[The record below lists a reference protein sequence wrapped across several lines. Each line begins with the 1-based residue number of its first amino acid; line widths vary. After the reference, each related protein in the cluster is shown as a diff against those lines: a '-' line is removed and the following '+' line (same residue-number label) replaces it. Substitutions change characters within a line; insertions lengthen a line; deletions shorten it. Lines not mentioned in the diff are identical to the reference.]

1 MRHLLGLIFLLFP
14 LLVQAAETRIWN
26 PYFNTGNLFASLT
39 DEETAARNQI
49 NLRRGQVGLA
59 TLAWNGQL
67 EQAARGHSNYLAL
80 NNITG
85 HYQTAGSSG
94 FTGADPGARITNAGY
109 AWRGYDEVIAFGP
122 SSGVVA
128 VENLMEAIY
137 HRFGIFST
145 YVDEIGSGFADTH
158 PTYTYVMT
166 ADLATRNSTLP
177 SPGANW
183 VGVYPYNGETGVPI
197 DFYSDEESPDPV
209 PNANRVGYP
218 ISIHLD
224 QSQTL
229 GVTSFTVSANGS
241 ALPTIQLTSVDGH
254 TPKSASAIIPTQ
266 ALTYGTTYTAN
277 FSGTA
282 NGAALNKTWSFTTV
296 PLSNISFSP
305 ASLTLAPGQ
314 TQQLKIQ
321 GGSGRYAGVGWSNG
335 SVIKVAFVGTDTLQI
350 TALAPGSASITVT
363 DSDNRQ
369 GSMTVNV
376 ATAAPAPSVSDAD
389 CVFNWAESLFPGYF
403 PKGPPTET
411 AGGYTFRHYAQTGFY
426 LATDSNSRVIV
437 HNGLDWILKDV
448 GAVGDFLPQARAS
461 GC

>member
-1 MRHLLGLIFLLFP
+1 MRHLLGLVFLLFP
-14 LLVQAAETRIWN
+14 LLAQAVETRIWN

-39 DEETAARNQI
+39 DEEAAARNQI

-59 TLAWNGQL
+59 ALAWNGQL

-85 HYQTAGSSG
+85 HYQTAGTNG

-109 AWRGYDEVIAFGP
+109 IWRGYDEVIAFGP
-122 SSGVVA
+122 NSGVVA

-137 HRFGIFST
+137 HRFGIFSP
-145 YVDEIGSGFADTH
+145 YVDEIGTGFVDTH

-177 SPGANW
+177 SPGAGW

-229 GVTSFTVSANGS
+229 SVSSFTVSANGS
-241 ALPTIQLTSVDGH
+241 ALPAIQLTSADGH

-266 ALTYGTTYTAN
+266 ALTYGTTYTVN

-296 PLSNISFSP
+296 PLSNITFSP

-314 TQQLKIQ
+314 VQQVKIQ
-321 GGSGRYAGVGWSNG
+321 GGSGRYASVGWSNG
-335 SVIKVAFVGTDTLQI
+335 SVIKVAFAGTDALEI
-350 TALAPGSASITVT
+350 TALALGSATVTVT
-363 DSDNRQ
+363 DSDKHQ
-369 GSMTVNV
+369 GSMTVTV
-376 ATAAPAPSVSDAD
+376 AAAAPAVSDAD
-389 CVFNWAESLFPGYF
+389 CIFNWAESLFPGYF
-403 PKGPPTET
+403 PKGPLTET
-411 AGGYTFRHYAQTGFY
+411 TGSYTFRHYTQTGFF
-426 LATDSNSRVIV
+426 LATDSNSRLIV
-437 HNGLDWILKDV
+437 HNGLDWYLKDV